1 MKWKNIRKVEIN
13 YVCQE
18 YIEHIARGISSTSV
32 PPELCLCDTKVDA
45 AVKEMFRT
53 KNITVCDSG
62 KQDSMTFE

>member
-53 KNITVCDSG
+53 KNITVCDCG